1 MKTITKLFIPLI
13 IVSFLILAM
22 PGQALA
28 AQSLKVILGGAFT
41 LASGETLDEDLTI
54 IGGTVLLEKGSM
66 VNGKVVVLG
75 GSLEINGTVNGNVM
89 VAGGYVKL
97 GESAVV
103 NGNITSAGGS
113 VDKDLGAEI
122 SGELQSELSGAFPL
136 TLPGIRQL
144 PTVNLSLSWVW
155 KGLWFLTQILILSAL
170 AVLVAMFLPKH
181 LERMNHTIATQP
193 LLAGS
198 MGLLTGFIS
207 PFVILLLVIT
217 ICLIPAALLGMLL
230 LAVLLLLGWV
240 ACGLEVGKRLGVA
253 LNQEWTAPISAGVG
267 TFLLTFVI
275 GGMGKIWCIGWI
287 FPTVVAMIG
296 LGAAILTR
304 VGTRDYPETIVRVV
318 QAPYAPLVEPES
330 EAGEPIP
337 SSDEDEGPAEGI

>member
-1 MKTITKLFIPLI
+1 MKTIIKLFVPLVV
-13 IVSFLILAM
+13 VSFLILAM

-28 AQSLKVILGGAFT
+28 AQSLKVILGGTFT
-41 LASGETLDEDLTI
+41 LESGETLDEDLTI
-54 IGGTVLLEKGSM
+54 IGGAVVLEQGST

-75 GSLEINGTVNGNVM
+75 GNLEVNGTINGDIVA
-89 VAGGYVKL
+89 AGGHVKL

-103 NGNITSAGGS
+103 KGDITSAGGF

-122 SGELQSELSGAFPL
+122 KGELQSELSGAFPL
-136 TLPGIRQL
+136 TLPGIRQI
-144 PTVNLSLSWVW
+144 PAVNLSFSPIW
-155 KGLWFLTQILILSAL
+155 KGLWFLAQMFILAAL

-181 LERMNHTIATQP
+181 LERVNRTVATQP

-198 MGLLTGFIS
+198 MGLLTGFIA
-207 PFVILLLVIT
+207 PFVIFLLVIT
-217 ICLIPAALLGMLL
+217 ICLIPAALLGILL
-230 LAVLLLLGWV
+230 LALLLLLGWV

-253 LNQEWTAPISAGVG
+253 LKQEWTAPISAGVG

-304 VGTRDYPETIVRVV
+304 VGTRDYPETIVRGV
-318 QAPYAPLVEPES
+318 QAAYVPLVEPES
-330 EAGEPIP
+330 EAGEPNP
-337 SSDEDEGPAEGI
+337 SSEEDEGPAEGI

>member
-1 MKTITKLFIPLI
+1 MKTIFKLFVPLVV
-13 IVSFLILAM
+13 VSFLILAM

-28 AQSLKVILGGAFT
+28 GQSVKVILGGTFT
-41 LASGETLDEDLTI
+41 LESGETLDEDLTI
-54 IGGTVLLEKGSM
+54 IGGAVVLEQGSI

-75 GSLEINGTVNGNVM
+75 GSLEINGMINGDIVA
-89 VAGGYVKL
+89 AGGHVKL

-103 NGNITSAGGS
+103 TGDITSAGGF

-144 PTVNLSLSWVW
+144 PTVDLSFAPVW
-155 KGLWFLTQILILSAL
+155 KGLWFLAQIFILSAL

-181 LERMNHTIATQP
+181 LERVNHTVATQP

-198 MGLLTGFIS
+198 MGLVTGFIA
-207 PFVILLLVIT
+207 PFVIFLLVIT
-217 ICLIPAALLGMLL
+217 ICLIPAALLGILL
-230 LAVLLLLGWV
+230 LALLMLFGWV

-253 LNQEWTAPISAGVG
+253 LNQEWAAPISAGVG

-304 VGTRDYPETIVRVV
+304 VGTRDYPETIVQGV

-330 EAGEPIP
+330 EAGEPL
-337 SSDEDEGPAEGI
+337 STSDEDEGQAEGI

>member
-1 MKTITKLFIPLI
+1 MKTFIKFLVPLVI
-13 IVSFLILAM
+13 LSFLILAM

-28 AQSLKVILGGAFT
+28 AQSLKVILGGTFT
-41 LASGETLDEDLTI
+41 LASGETLNEDLTI
-54 IGGTVLLEKGSM
+54 IGGAVVLEKGSI
-66 VNGKVVVLG
+66 VYGKVIVLG
-75 GSLEINGTVNGNVM
+75 GSLEINGTINGDIVA
-89 VAGGYVKL
+89 AGGHVKL

-103 NGNITSAGGS
+103 NGDITSAGGF

-122 SGELQSELSGAFPL
+122 SGELQSELSGALPL
-136 TLPGIRQL
+136 ALPGIRQIPAL
-144 PTVNLSLSWVW
+144 NLSFSWVW
-155 KGLWFLTQILILSAL
+155 RGLWFLAQIFILSAL

-181 LERMNHTIATQP
+181 LERMNRTVVTQP

-198 MGLLTGFIS
+198 MGLLTAFIS

-217 ICLIPAALLGMLL
+217 ICLIPAALVGILL
-230 LAVLLLLGWV
+230 LALLMLFGWV

-304 VGTRDYPETIVRVV
+304 VGTRDYPETIVRGL
-318 QAPYAPLVEPES
+318 QAPFTPLVESQPEANETLPSES
-330 EAGEPIP
+330 EGE
-337 SSDEDEGPAEGI
+337 EPAEGI

>member
-1 MKTITKLFIPLI
+1 MKTLFKLFIPLI
-13 IVSFLILAM
+13 IVSFLILAV
-22 PGQALA
+22 PAQALA
-28 AQSLKVILGGAFT
+28 AQPLKVILGGTFT
-41 LASGETLDEDLTI
+41 LATGETLDEDLTI
-54 IGGTVLLEKGSM
+54 IGGTVVLEKGST

-75 GSLEINGTVNGNVM
+75 GSLEVAGTVYGDIV

-97 GESAVV
+97 SETADV

-113 VDKDLGAEI
+113 VDKDLGAKI
-122 SGELQSELSGAFPL
+122 SGELQSELRGPFPL

-144 PTVNLSLSWVW
+144 PAVNFSFSPLWQ
-155 KGLWFLTQILILSAL
+155 GLWFLAQIFILSAL

-181 LERMNHTIATQP
+181 LERVNRTVASQP

-217 ICLIPAALLGMLL
+217 ICLIPAALLGVLL
-230 LAVLLLLGWV
+230 LAGLTLLGWL

-253 LNQEWTAPISAGVG
+253 LKQEWTAPIAAGVG
-267 TFLLTFVI
+267 TFVLTFVI

-304 VGTRDYPETIVRVV
+304 VGTRGYPESMVGAV
-318 QAPYAPLVEPES
+318 QVPPAQLVEAQP
-330 EAGEPIP
+330 EAGEPLP
-337 SSDEDEGPAEGI
+337 PASEDQGPAGDL

>member
-1 MKTITKLFIPLI
+1 MKTMLKLLVPLVV
-13 IVSFLILAM
+13 VSFLILAM

-28 AQSLKVILGGAFT
+28 AQSLKVILGGTYT

-54 IGGTVLLEKGSM
+54 IGGAVVLEQGSL
-66 VNGKVVVLG
+66 VNGKVIVLG
-75 GSLEINGTVNGNVM
+75 GSLEINGTVNGDIVA
-89 VAGGYVKL
+89 AGGHVKL
-97 GESAVV
+97 GESANV
-103 NGNITSAGGS
+103 NGDITSAGGF

-122 SGELQSELSGAFPL
+122 SGELQSELSGALPL
-136 TLPGIRQL
+136 TLPGIRRI
-144 PTVNLSLSWVW
+144 PAVNLSFSPIW
-155 KGLWFLTQILILSAL
+155 KGLWFLAQIFILSAL

-181 LERMNHTIATQP
+181 LERVNRTVASQP

-198 MGLLTGFIS
+198 MGLLTGFIA
-207 PFVILLLVIT
+207 PFVIFLLVIT
-217 ICLIPAALLGMLL
+217 ICLIPAALLGILL
-230 LAVLLLLGWV
+230 MAGLLLLGWV

-287 FPTVVAMIG
+287 FPTVVMAVS

-304 VGTRDYPETIVRVV
+304 VGTRDYPETIVRGV
-318 QAPYAPLVEPES
+318 QAPFTPLVESQPEADETLAS
-330 EAGEPIP
+330 A
-337 SSDEDEGPAEGI
+337 SEDEGPAEGI